1 MSICIE
7 KHGNILCWDTVLHW
21 MGYGEIKWEDLR
33 TVRYMM
39 DEGYHRI
46 TMAAL
51 FEDACERWTMGDD
64 TQDILAW
71 LRDPDYVF
79 SEDSSFWEGEEE

>member
-7 KHGNILCWDTVLHW
+7 KHGNILCWDTVMHW